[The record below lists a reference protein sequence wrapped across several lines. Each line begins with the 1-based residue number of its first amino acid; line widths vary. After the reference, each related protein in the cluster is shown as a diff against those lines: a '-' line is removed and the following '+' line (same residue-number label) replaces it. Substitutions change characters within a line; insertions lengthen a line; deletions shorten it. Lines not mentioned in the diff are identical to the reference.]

1 MTPADGPRV
10 IEEDAPRER
19 DTARLG
25 PAVFASEAGERIV
38 PVQRALVKPAE
49 PKIRRWDR
57 WVRTGLWMFG
67 IGIASWAVIDAYEW
81 VVDAFARG
89 LVLGGLSLAVI
100 VAVFGGAGLVI
111 GRELKSFFA
120 LRRVEHDHELLA
132 DAGRLRSGEMRS
144 AIRRVLAEVPKD
156 HETEAAIESYQRQA
170 QPHHTPA
177 QQVELLSR
185 TVMRPLDV
193 RARAAVR
200 RATGR
205 AFALTVIAPTA
216 LIDTVLFAALSVHM
230 LRGIAA
236 CYGHRPTAAATAHL
250 IRRLIFEA
258 GKLAAI
264 DLAGMTIAQHVGG
277 AIAERVAADSV
288 HSLYAAQRMARVGLL
303 AMAMCR
309 PVPFQADEAPN
320 MLSALLEAV
329 FARAEASGRR

>member
-10 IEEDAPRER
+10 IEEDAPRDKER
-19 DTARLG
+19 ASPIG
-25 PAVFASEAGERIV
+25 PAVFVSEASERVV
-38 PVQRALVKPAE
+38 PVQRAVVKPAA

-57 WVRTGLWMFG
+57 WVRTGLYAFG
-67 IGIASWAVIDAYEW
+67 LGVATWAVIDAYEW
-81 VVDAFARG
+81 VADAFARG
-89 LVLGGLSLAVI
+89 PELGGLALATI
-100 VAVFGGAGLVI
+100 TAVFGGAGLVI
-111 GRELKSFFA
+111 GRELNSFYA
-120 LRRVEHDHELLA
+120 LRRVEHDHDLLA
-132 DAGRLRSGEMRS
+132 DASRLRSGEMRA
-144 AIRRVLAEVPKD
+144 AIRRVLAVVPKD
-156 HETEAAIESYQRQA
+156 HDTEAAIETYQRQA

-185 TVMRPLDV
+185 TVMRPLDA

-200 RATGR
+200 RAAGR
-205 AFALTVIAPTA
+205 AFALTAIAPTA
-216 LIDTVLFAALSVHM
+216 LVDTVLFAALSVHM

-264 DLAGMTIAQHVGG
+264 DLAGMTIAQHVTG
-277 AIAERVAADSV
+277 ALAERLAADSV
-288 HSLYAAQRMARVGLL
+288 HSLYAAQRMARIGLL

-309 PVPFQADEAPN
+309 PVPFQAEEVPN

-329 FARAEASGRR
+329 LARARA

>member
-1 MTPADGPRV
+1 MTPAGGPRV
-10 IEEDAPRER
+10 IEEDAPREIER
-19 DTARLG
+19 GAPIG
-25 PAVFASEAGERIV
+25 PAIFAGEASERV
-38 PVQRALVKPAE
+38 LPVQRAVIKPIQ

-57 WVRTGLWMFG
+57 WVRTGMLAFG
-67 IGIASWAVIDAYEW
+67 LGLASWAVIDAYEW
-81 VVDAFARG
+81 VADAFGRG
-89 LVLGGLSLAVI
+89 PELGGLALATI
-100 VAVFGGAGLVI
+100 AAVFGGAGLVI

-120 LRRVEHDHELLA
+120 LRQVEHNHDMLA
-132 DAGRLRSGEMRS
+132 DAGRLRSGEMRA
-144 AIRRVLAEVPKD
+144 AIRRVLAVVPKD
-156 HETEAAIESYQRQA
+156 HETEAAIETYQRQA

-185 TVMRPLDV
+185 TVMRPLDA

-205 AFALTVIAPTA
+205 AFALTAIAPTA
-216 LIDTVLFAALSVHM
+216 LVDTVLFAALSVHM

-264 DLAGMTIAQHVGG
+264 DLAAMTVAQHLSG
-277 AIAERVAADSV
+277 AIAERLAADSV
-288 HSLYAAQRMARVGLL
+288 HSLYAAQRMARIGLL

-309 PVPFQADEAPN
+309 PVPFQTEEAPK
-320 MLSALLEAV
+320 MLAALFETIL
-329 FARAEASGRR
+329 ARAETR

>member
-10 IEEDAPRER
+10 IEENAPRER
-19 DTARLG
+19 ESARLG
-25 PAVFASEAGERIV
+25 PAVFASEVSERVV
-38 PVQRALVKPAE
+38 PVQRAVVKPAE

-57 WVRTGLWMFG
+57 WVRTGLWAFG
-67 IGIASWAVIDAYEW
+67 IGIAVWAIIDAYEG

-89 LVLGGLSLAVI
+89 PELGGLALAAI
-100 VAVFGGAGLVI
+100 IAVVGGAGLVI
-111 GRELKSFFA
+111 GRELTSFFA
-120 LRRVEHDHELLA
+120 LRRVEHDHDLLA
-132 DAGRLRSGEMRS
+132 DVGRLRSGEMRT
-144 AIRRVLAEVPKD
+144 AILRVLADVPKD
-156 HETEAAIESYQRQA
+156 YETIAAIEAHQRQA

-185 TVMRPLDV
+185 TVMRPLDL

-205 AFALTVIAPTA
+205 AFALTAIAPTA

-236 CYGHRPTAAATAHL
+236 CYGHRPTAAATVHL

-264 DLAGMTIAQHVGG
+264 DLVGMTIAQHVSG

-288 HSLYAAQRMARVGLL
+288 HSLYAAQRMARIGLI

-309 PVPFQADEAPN
+309 PVPFQTDEAPK
-320 MLSALLEAV
+320 MLSALLESV
-329 FARAEASGRR
+329 FARASA

>member
-10 IEEDAPRER
+10 IEEDAPRVTER
-19 DTARLG
+19 SAPFG
-25 PAVFASEAGERIV
+25 PAVFAGEGSERVV
-38 PVQRALVKPAE
+38 PAQRAIVKPAE

-57 WVRTGLWMFG
+57 WVRTGFYAFG
-67 IGIASWAVIDAYEW
+67 LGVASWAVIDAYEW
-81 VVDAFARG
+81 VADAFARG
-89 LVLGGLSLAVI
+89 PELGGLALATI
-100 VAVFGGAGLVI
+100 IAVFGGAGLVI

-120 LRRVEHDHELLA
+120 LRQVEHNHDLLA
-132 DAGRLRSGEMRS
+132 EAGRLRSGEMR
-144 AIRRVLAEVPKD
+144 AAMRRVLAVVPKD
-156 HETEAAIESYQRQA
+156 RETEAAIETYQRQA
-170 QPHHTPA
+170 QPHHTPV

-185 TVMRPLDV
+185 TVMRSLDA

-205 AFALTVIAPTA
+205 AFALTAIAPTA
-216 LIDTVLFAALSVHM
+216 LVDTVLFAALSVHM

-250 IRRLIFEA
+250 VRRLIFEV

-264 DLAGMTIAQHVGG
+264 DLAGMTIAQHVSG

-288 HSLYAAQRMARVGLL
+288 HSLYAAQRMARIGLL

-309 PVPFQADEAPN
+309 PVPFQAEEAPK

-329 FARAEASGRR
+329 FARAGRR